1 MYIVAGLGNPGRQ
14 YEGTRHNMG
23 FETIDILSRTCRIAV
38 GTDKHKALMGTGLI
52 EGEKV
57 IFVKPQTY
65 MNLSG
70 TSLAPMASFYKVDPA
85 TQLIVISDDI
95 DLPVG
100 HLRIRKS
107 GSAGGHN
114 GLKNI
119 IACLG
124 TQEFY
129 RVRIGVG
136 QKPAGWD
143 LADYVMSR
151 FTPDDRRKIDEAE
164 NAAAE
169 AVLTIL
175 NNGIDKA
182 MNRFNGFKPS
192 SEA

>member
-23 FETIDILSRTCRIAV
+23 FETIDILSEKCGINV
-38 GTDKHKALMGTGLI
+38 NTDKHKALMGMGI
-52 EGEKV
+52 AEGEKV

-70 TSLAPMASFYKVDPA
+70 TSIAPITSFYKVDTA
-85 TQLIVISDDI
+85 SELIVISDDI

-119 IACLG
+119 ISCLG
-124 TQEFY
+124 TQAFI
-129 RVRIGVG
+129 RIRIGIG

-151 FTPDDRRKIDEAE
+151 FVPEDRRKIDEAE
-164 NAAAE
+164 KAAAE

-175 NNGIDKA
+175 NEGIDKA

-192 SEA
+192 SET